1 MPVELAPNVE
11 YDVMAREWRCTW
23 SSADAMDSLKEC
35 QQVLDK
41 HADKL
46 GLIAGCWTRSANRST
61 DLFSG
66 KMDPHRQG
74 IQRIVSAD
82 TREFKIITK
91 LPIEQFK
98 AWEDKG
104 FEPEAQFLADLRS
117 IPGVANIDTE
127 TYTIAHINL
136 AAKSSGRCRVPSA
149 SRGCMASSLPQ
160 ATS

>member
-1 MPVELAPNVE
+1 MSVELAPNVE

-23 SSADAMDSLKEC
+23 SSADGMDSLKEC
-35 QQVLDK
+35 QQVLEK

-61 DLFSG
+61 EIFNG

-74 IQRIVSAD
+74 IQRIISAD
-82 TREFKIITK
+82 TREFKVITK
-91 LPIEQFK
+91 LPIAQFK

-104 FEPEAQFLADLRS
+104 FEPEGQFLADLRS
-117 IPGVANIDTE
+117 IAGVDNIDTE
-127 TYTIAHINL
+127 TFTITHISV

-149 SRGCMASSLPQ
+149 SRGCMASSVAQ
-160 ATS
+160 AAS